1 MASTAKKRINSKSKP
16 KVSEHQPWVS
26 AAGLRR
32 LRQVSLLGC
41 TLGSTYLVVAMA
53 TYSSLDPAF
62 SHTGAATVENAA
74 GPAGAWLADVVF
86 QIFGY
91 GAWTLSALVL
101 LFALKMAGRSLGGWM
116 SGLAGSLALWSTLT
130 GIALVAPGTEASP
143 FPPGGFIGLL
153 SVETLNGVVGPAG
166 TWILVAFCLLGAAP
180 FVLGVDW
187 EDVLSSVV
195 NGVESK
201 VPAAARTL
209 LATARNSM
217 QSVVVASQ
225 RTIGDARDRL
235 GTILPQPIPERPALK
250 MYEDVPGGVPV
261 SISAPSL
268 EPSIGSI
275 PTPTVAG
282 GEVFED
288 VAAGFIEVPEDEEE
302 PVDRTVVQLPEL
314 VEVEW
319 GTESGIDLD
328 EDVSSAVVPSSE
340 RIATADPISL
350 DAALLAAAVEAP
362 EPGFVP
368 SIGGASFN
376 SVEDCPTNPGI
387 SVDEPELAEP
397 GLESDPEVAP
407 TLPPT
412 DEPIWGSVPSAAPV
426 GSGNHLGIEVTPGEL
441 VSGGDQDD
449 GRAIVVPEIRTPF
462 ELPHLDLLDS
472 HPRDVASFDEDV
484 LRELAGTLEEKLA
497 DFGVKG
503 EVVAIR
509 PGPVITTFEYLPAPG
524 IKVSKIAGLQDDI
537 AMALKALRVR
547 IIAPIPGKGVVGI
560 EIPNTNRLTV
570 WVRDM
575 LGSSTFRENTGA
587 LPMALGKTVDG
598 KPRVA
603 DLAKMPHLLVGGT
616 TGSGKSVGVN
626 AMLLSLLYTRTPE
639 ELRMILVDPKMLE
652 FEMYRDIPHLLHPV
666 VTDPKLASA
675 ALKWACTEMDHRYR
689 ILSQWKVRSIANY
702 NTKLE
707 QELEDWTPEK
717 ARKYA
722 PPDWP
727 EGQTPP
733 PPKRMPYLVIVID
746 ELADL
751 MMVAAKDVEE
761 SIIRIAQK
769 ARAAGIHLIVATQ
782 RPSVNVITGLI
793 KANMPSRIA
802 FQVRTKIDGR
812 TILDQNGAEA
822 LLGKGDM
829 LFLPPGV
836 SALERLHGA
845 FVSDEEVNG
854 VTDFA
859 RAQGTP
865 VYEAEIK
872 ADDGAGRTID
882 EEEYDELYDQAVA
895 FIVESGK
902 ASSSMI
908 QRRFKIGYNRA
919 ARIIEVMEQEGVIG
933 AADGAR
939 PREVLVGRTG

>member
-1 MASTAKKRINSKSKP
+1 
-16 KVSEHQPWVS
+16 
-26 AAGLRR
+26 
-32 LRQVSLLGC
+32 
-41 TLGSTYLVVAMA
+41 
-53 TYSSLDPAF
+53 
-62 SHTGAATVENAA
+62 
-74 GPAGAWLADVVF
+74 
-86 QIFGY
+86 
-91 GAWTLSALVL
+91 
-101 LFALKMAGRSLGGWM
+101 
-116 SGLAGSLALWSTLT
+116 
-130 GIALVAPGTEASP
+130 
-143 FPPGGFIGLL
+143 
-153 SVETLNGVVGPAG
+153 
-166 TWILVAFCLLGAAP
+166 
-180 FVLGVDW
+180 
-187 EDVLSSVV
+187 
-195 NGVESK
+195 
-201 VPAAARTL
+201 
-209 LATARNSM
+209 
-217 QSVVVASQ
+217 
-225 RTIGDARDRL
+225 
-235 GTILPQPIPERPALK
+235 
-250 MYEDVPGGVPV
+250 
-261 SISAPSL
+261 
-268 EPSIGSI
+268 
-275 PTPTVAG
+275 
-282 GEVFED
+282 
-288 VAAGFIEVPEDEEE
+288 
-302 PVDRTVVQLPEL
+302 
-314 VEVEW
+314 
-319 GTESGIDLD
+319 
-328 EDVSSAVVPSSE
+328 
-340 RIATADPISL
+340 
-350 DAALLAAAVEAP
+350 LAAAVEAP

-368 SIGGASFN
+368 SAPGV
-376 SVEDCPTNPGI
+376 SVDLAEDCPTSPG
-387 SVDEPELAEP
+387 LAVEESQFDEP
-397 GLESDPEVAP
+397 GLHSDPEAAP

-412 DEPIWGSVPSAAPV
+412 DEPSWVDTPSPMEV
-426 GSGNHLGIEVTPGEL
+426 SRGNQFGIEVTPGEL
-441 VSGGDQDD
+441 VSGGVQDD
-449 GRAIVVPEIRTPF
+449 GRAIVVPEIRTPY

-472 HPRDVASFDEDV
+472 HPRDVASFDEEV
-484 LRELAGTLEEKLA
+484 LRELAGTLEHKLA

-547 IIAPIPGKGVVGI
+547 IVAPIPGKGVVGI

-570 WVRDM
+570 WIRDM
-575 LGSSTFRENTGA
+575 LGSSTFREHTGA

-598 KPRVA
+598 MPRVA

-639 ELRMILVDPKMLE
+639 ELRMILIDPKMLE

-675 ALKWACTEMDHRYR
+675 ALKWACTEMDNRYR
-689 ILSQWKVRSIANY
+689 ILSKWKVRSIANY

-722 PPDWP
+722 PSDWP
-727 EGQTPP
+727 AGQLPP

-822 LLGKGDM
+822 LLGRGDM

-836 SALERLHGA
+836 SALERLHGG
-845 FVSDEEVNG
+845 FVSDDEVNG
-854 VTDFA
+854 VADFT
-859 RAQGTP
+859 RLQGAP

-872 ADDGAGRTID
+872 ADDGSGRTID
-882 EEEYDELYDQAVA
+882 EEEYDELYDEAVA
-895 FIVESGK
+895 FIIDSGK

-939 PREVLVGRTG
+939 PREVLVGRTA